1 MSLTFFV
8 SYQKSPE
15 TGLSGFLGMVVSNY
29 NYDMNFIK
37 KLADNTSGV
46 WLQNQQFYFEQDPLE
61 QLFYEGTLYFSA
73 EAQENTTDNYFNA
86 GTFNADQQIKESG
99 FDDLANYSGDT
110 LINPFLVMP
119 LENLEFGQP

>member
-37 KLADNTSGV
+37 KLADNTSGI

-61 QLFYEGTLYFSA
+61 QLFFEGSLYFSA